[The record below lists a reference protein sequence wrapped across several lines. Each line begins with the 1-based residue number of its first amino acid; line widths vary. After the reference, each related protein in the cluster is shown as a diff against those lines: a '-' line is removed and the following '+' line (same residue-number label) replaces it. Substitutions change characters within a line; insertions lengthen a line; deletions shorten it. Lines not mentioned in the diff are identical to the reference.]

1 MHAWGKSR
9 LFSPCLFVKWEQN
22 EFLYS
27 PKVSNDLSMASKLIS
42 TQTTMVMKQ
51 NINLTLCKVVLK
63 TLHYYINYLAAN
75 LTAELSK

>member
-27 PKVSNDLSMASKLIS
+27 PKVSNGLSMASKLIS
-42 TQTTMVMKQ
+42 TQTTVMKQ